1 MQHELPILLNITV
14 ALLAAFI
21 GGLLARSLKLPPMV
35 GYMLAGVAI
44 GPFTPGF
51 IGDLSTIQQLAELG
65 VIFLLFDVGLHFSLR
80 DLWAVRDTVIS
91 GALIQIVVITGLGL
105 LLAHLWEWSLA
116 AGVLL
121 GLALTIASTVVMI
134 RNLMDQGLLNTSH
147 GQVAIGWSVVE
158 DLVAVLILV
167 LLPALSTNTAEPLWQ
182 TVGLALLK
190 TGAFAV
196 LMLVAGTRIIPWFL
210 LQLAHLRSRELF
222 IVAIVVITVGTA
234 IGASSVF
241 GVSLALGAFLAG
253 VVVSESA
260 LSHQVGAE
268 ITPFRETF
276 AVLFFVSVGMLVNPL
291 YLLSHAAEVLL
302 LLMVIVLGKF
312 VLTLL
317 QGVLFPRPARTAL
330 ILAAG
335 RSQIGE
341 FSFILGAAAVALGV
355 FKEEQYELLLAGAL
369 LSITLNPFL
378 FRALPWIETQ
388 LRKMRAFW
396 SLLDRHGPVQA
407 PIAESLHDHVIVIGC
422 GRVGQHL
429 VNVLGHLGIPH
440 LVVEQDIGR
449 VTQLEHQGVPTLY
462 GDAANSDI
470 LSRTHLKLA
479 RVVVVTLPDEAAAAI
494 VVATVRAEAPHVPI
508 IVRAATQEGIGQ
520 LFALGAQHV
529 IYPELEGGLEMM
541 REMLTRLGYPASEA
555 QRYTDAVRSSHYDLS
570 ASTDAEQHALEQML
584 GEEKRS
590 GPITGH

>member
-1 MQHELPILLNITV
+1 MQHELPILLNILV
-14 ALLAAFI
+14 ALLAAFV
-21 GGLLARSLKLPPMV
+21 GGLLAHRLKLPSMV
-35 GYMLAGVAI
+35 GYLLAGVAI

-51 IGDLSTIQQLAELG
+51 IGDLFTIQQLAELG

-80 DLWAVRDTVIS
+80 DLWAVRDTVLS
-91 GALIQIVVITGLGL
+91 GALIQLVVITGLGL
-105 LLAHLWEWSLA
+105 LLAYLWGWSLA
-116 AGVLL
+116 AGLLL
-121 GLALTIASTVVMI
+121 GVALTIASTVVLI

-147 GQVAIGWSVVE
+147 GQVAIGWSILE
-158 DLVAVLILV
+158 DLIAVLVLV
-167 LLPALSTNTAEPLWQ
+167 LLPALATSTQEPLWQ
-182 TVGLALLK
+182 TAGVALLK
-190 TGAFAV
+190 TAAFAL
-196 LMLVAGTRIIPWFL
+196 LMLLVGTRIIPWFL
-210 LQLAHLRSRELF
+210 LRMAHLRSRELF
-222 IVAIVVITVGTA
+222 IVAIVVLTVGTA
-234 IGASSVF
+234 IGASSLF

-268 ITPFRETF
+268 MTPFRETF

-302 LLMVIVLGKF
+302 VVMVIVLGKF

-317 QGVLFPRPARTAL
+317 QGALFPRPGRTAL

-341 FSFILGAAAVALGV
+341 FSFILGAVAVTLGV
-355 FKEEQYELLLAGAL
+355 FKEEQYALLLAGAL

-378 FRALPWIETQ
+378 FRALPWIEAH
-388 LRKMRAFW
+388 LRKIHAFW
-396 SLLDRHGPVQA
+396 SLLARHGPARA
-407 PIAESLHDHVIVIGC
+407 PVAESLRDHVVVIGC

-429 VNVLGHLGIPH
+429 VKVLGHLGIPR

-449 VTQLEHQGVPTLY
+449 VAELERQGVPTLF

-470 LSRTHLKLA
+470 LSRVHLKQA
-479 RVVVVTLPDEAAAAI
+479 HAVVVTPQDEAAASIA
-494 VVATVRAEAPHVPI
+494 VATTHAEAPHVPI
-508 IVRAATQEGIGQ
+508 IVRAATQEGVHR

-541 REMLTRLGYPASEA
+541 RETLTHLGYPEGNVEG
-555 QRYTDAVRSSHYDLS
+555 YMDAIRRSHYDLS
-570 ASTDAEQHALEQML
+570 ISTA
-584 GEEKRS
+584 
-590 GPITGH
+590 